1 MGFHSCQQFHV
12 LSVNLRWFMEAKR
25 RISSLA
31 DYSLNVH
38 CYCLHLSLD
47 SMHDIGSHQNGH
59 TKSILDKN
67 TTVQR
72 DKFNIARFLTLRTLG
87 VLSAQADAKP
97 KFRQIDECLN
107 AE

>member
-1 MGFHSCQQFHV
+1 
-12 LSVNLRWFMEAKR
+12 
-25 RISSLA
+25 
-31 DYSLNVH
+31 
-38 CYCLHLSLD
+38 
-47 SMHDIGSHQNGH
+47 MHDIGPHQNGH

-72 DKFNIARFLTLRTLG
+72 DKLNIARFITPRTLR

-107 AE
+107 VEKYEKRLNNLYAFSMDLKPFLFCLF

>member
-1 MGFHSCQQFHV
+1 MGFHSGQQFHI
-12 LSVNLRWFMEAKR
+12 LSINLLWFMEAKR
-25 RISSLA
+25 RISPLA

-47 SMHDIGSHQNGH
+47 SMHDIGPHQNGH

-72 DKFNIARFLTLRTLG
+72 DKFNIARFTTPRTLE
-87 VLSAQADAKP
+87 VLSAQGNAKT
-97 KFRQIDECLN
+97 KI
-107 AE
+107 